1 MNRAAGTQSSLDTR
15 LLRGERSRRG
25 TMLPPLYEASV
36 RVQRFRSIPEIAA
49 QPDENPGFPRWALRS
64 VLKFD
69 ALYFLMRL
77 KVSG

>member
-1 MNRAAGTQSSLDTR
+1 
-15 LLRGERSRRG
+15 
-25 TMLPPLYEASV
+25 MLPPLYEASV